1 MGDQV
6 YRLVVMLLMASQFVI
21 GVTMF
26 IHLLRAI
33 MYRRPRWSGAAGD
46 DGAERLTAPEWL
58 LRLLG
63 ISRSS
68 AYYLEREAALAGCG
82 LSVDPG
88 LYAAVRR
95 MLVIGSVGCGAALA
109 LYPEVVPV
117 QGLPVYG
124 PATLFFAAAAAFL
137 WDLPMLEAFRGYRSE
152 RMMREIHA
160 ISNQLLYFAGSSLHI
175 HAKLTRCLP
184 YTSAIRVDLERM
196 LGEWYH
202 DADSALRRFKQR
214 LGTAEGAGFVETIE
228 AMRMHEDEAYYEL
241 LKGRITDYKAKLE
254 LRKETRKESASYV
267 LFILAGVPILYT
279 FQIFIYPWVQE
290 GQKLFQSLNS

>member
-6 YRLVVMLLMASQFVI
+6 YRLVVMLMVAGQFVV

-33 MYRRPRWSGAAGD
+33 MHRRPRWSGFAGD
-46 DGAERLTAPEWL
+46 EGPERLTVPEGL
-58 LRLLG
+58 LRVLG
-63 ISRSS
+63 ISRSG
-68 AYYLEREAALAGCG
+68 AYYLEREAILAGCG
-82 LSVDPG
+82 LTFDPG
-88 LYAAVRR
+88 LYAAIRR
-95 MLVIGSVGCGAALA
+95 LLIIGSMGCGVALA
-109 LYPEVVPV
+109 LYPNFIPSG
-117 QGLPVYG
+117 GLPVYG
-124 PATLFFAAAAAFL
+124 PAALSFAAAAVAL
-137 WDLPMLEAFRGYRSE
+137 WDLPMLEAFRSYRSE
-152 RMMREIHA
+152 RIMREIHA

-184 YTSAIRVDLERM
+184 YTSAIRGDLERM

-214 LGTAEGAGFVETIE
+214 LGTAEGAGFAETIE

-241 LKGRITDYKAKLE
+241 LKERIADYKAKLE
-254 LRKETRKESASYV
+254 LKKESRKESASYV